1 MSALFKGMLSF
12 FILLKQ
18 SSTFFPHQTRDKK
31 TKLFINQR
39 EKRILNT
46 TFKLPLFG
54 GTTFKII
61 HRKWEWGRWKRFT
74 FYIPRRN
81 KSRMFQ
87 DPGSGSGWP
96 RPTATPRCS
105 ISDIA
110 PGGPNRCVLDPL
122 CCLSTRHACLG
133 ACMALWPSTSFS
145 FKPPFPNIISCALHT
160 I

>member
-1 MSALFKGMLSF
+1 MYFGKKGMSALFKGMLSF

-96 RPTATPRCS
+96 RPTATRGAAFPTLPQAAL
-105 ISDIA
+105 IA
-110 PGGPNRCVLDPL
+110 ESWTHSAVSPLAMLALGPAWPCDPAQASL
-122 CCLSTRHACLG
+122 LNL
-133 ACMALWPSTSFS
+133 PSLT
-145 FKPPFPNIISCALHT
+145 
-160 I
+160 